1 MNQDLTV
8 GEPKR
13 VLWRFC
19 LPLFGSVI
27 FQQIY
32 NVADS
37 FVAGKFVGE
46 NALAAVGN
54 SYEVTLL
61 FIAFA
66 FGCNIG
72 TSVVVARLFGAK
84 AYRDVKTAVYTSLI
98 ASSALCLLLMAA
110 GFLLSRTLLVAI
122 DTPQEILADSALYL
136 DIYIA
141 GLPFLFLYNV
151 STGIFS
157 AMGDSK
163 TPFYF
168 LVASSLA
175 NIGMDVLFVTA
186 FQMGVAGVAWATFLC
201 QGVSCVLAVSF
212 MLARLR
218 TIRSEKAPVFSF
230 GLLLQIAR
238 IAIPSTLQQ
247 SFVSVGNI
255 LLQRV
260 INGFGASVIAGY
272 SASIKLNNLVV
283 TSLVTLG
290 NGISNFTAQNLGANR
305 PDRVHGGFRA
315 GFKLVWLIC
324 IPFALLYAFAGQY
337 LLRLF
342 LDDPAG
348 KAMATGVELLRIVAP
363 GYFLVS
369 AKLVADGV
377 LRGSG
382 LMKRFML
389 TTLIDLVLRV
399 GLAKLF
405 ASSLGTH
412 GIWIAFPIGWAISMC
427 LSLAFYWNG
436 PWRKAQP
443 VEPAAGDN

>member
-1 MNQDLTV
+1 M
-8 GEPKR
+8 
-13 VLWRFC
+13 
-19 LPLFGSVI
+19 
-27 FQQIY
+27 
-32 NVADS
+32 
-37 FVAGKFVGE
+37 
-46 NALAAVGN
+46 
-54 SYEVTLL
+54 
-61 FIAFA
+61 
-66 FGCNIG
+66 
-72 TSVVVARLFGAK
+72 
-84 AYRDVKTAVYTSLI
+84 
-98 ASSALCLLLMAA
+98 
-110 GFLLSRTLLVAI
+110 
-122 DTPQEILADSALYL
+122 
-136 DIYIA
+136 
-141 GLPFLFLYNV
+141 
-151 STGIFS
+151 
-157 AMGDSK
+157 
-163 TPFYF
+163 
-168 LVASSLA
+168 
-175 NIGMDVLFVTA
+175 
-186 FQMGVAGVAWATFLC
+186 
-201 QGVSCVLAVSF
+201 
-212 MLARLR
+212 
-218 TIRSEKAPVFSF
+218 
-230 GLLLQIAR
+230 
-238 IAIPSTLQQ
+238 
-247 SFVSVGNI
+247 
-255 LLQRV
+255 
-260 INGFGASVIAGY
+260 
-272 SASIKLNNLVV
+272 
-283 TSLVTLG
+283 TLG

-405 ASSLGTH
+405 ASSLGTR

-443 VEPAAGDN
+443 VESAAGDN